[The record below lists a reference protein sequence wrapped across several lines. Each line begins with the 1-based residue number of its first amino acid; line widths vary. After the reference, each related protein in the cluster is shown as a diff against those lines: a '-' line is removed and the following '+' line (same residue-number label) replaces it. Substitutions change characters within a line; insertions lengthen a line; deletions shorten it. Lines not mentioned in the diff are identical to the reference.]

1 LWVRFG
7 LHFNEYHKIQEAA
20 RGLSEPF
27 FWPATLSV
35 TNSNGERLFDFQL
48 EAI

>member
-1 LWVRFG
+1 MDKG
-7 LHFNEYHKIQEAA
+7 
-20 RGLSEPF
+20 PF

-35 TNSNGERLFDFQL
+35 TNSNGERLFDFQP